1 MHPAY
6 FCTGHVFLRILGV
19 PDGWWCWLG
28 RVTIMFAKK
37 KYLKKIIIKSAFLR
51 ARSVEI
57 IGQFRNMLSFPK
69 FVRFYLY
76 RSTGIFN
83 LLVCYITI
91 TYCKLLR
98 HETNI
103 NQTYSKKNFVKTANE
118 SQILLTKKWICPISR
133 IRTFGPKKTLW
144 NYLKFF
150 KSVGSSFYHFLI
162 Y

>member
-1 MHPAY
+1 
-6 FCTGHVFLRILGV
+6 
-19 PDGWWCWLG
+19 
-28 RVTIMFAKK
+28 MFAKK

-118 SQILLTKKWICPISR
+118 SQILQTKKKMDMSD
-133 IRTFGPKKTLW
+133 FENKNLW
-144 NYLKFF
+144 AEENPMKLLKIF
-150 KSVGSSFYHFLI
+150 
-162 Y
+162 